1 MKNLKYFVVALA
13 TLFVIGCG
21 SDYSS
26 DKTGKEVRG
35 TSDSK
40 INQVCVDGV
49 LYLSSGNYVT
59 PQQDLNGSLV
69 GCSKK
74 PEVVIERLK
83 EKQKNKDLAKLA
95 ENIKN
100 DIKNDIKDDIKDD
113 VKSEVKSEVK
123 AEVKDVLKS
132 EITAEL
138 NESIKDKLDKNDI
151 K

>member
-1 MKNLKYFVVALA
+1 MKNLKYFVIALLA
-13 TLFVIGCG
+13 LSVIGCG

-35 TSDSK
+35 TSDSR

-49 LYLSSGNYVT
+49 LYLLTGNYVT
-59 PQQDLNGSLV
+59 PQQDLNGSLI

-74 PEVVIERLK
+74 PEVVIDQLK
-83 EKQKNKDLAKLA
+83 ENQKNKDLAKLA

-100 DIKNDIKDDIKDD
+100 D
-113 VKSEVKSEVK
+113 
-123 AEVKDVLKS
+123 LKS
-132 EITAEL
+132 EITVEI
-138 NESIKDKLDKNDI
+138 NESIKSRLDKNSI

>member
-35 TSDSK
+35 TADSK

-74 PEVVIERLK
+74 PEVVIDQLK

-100 DIKNDIKDDIKDD
+100 DIKDA
-113 VKSEVKSEVK
+113 VKHEVKSEFES
-123 AEVKDVLKS
+123 EVKDVLKS
-132 EITAEL
+132 EITSEI
-138 NESIKDKLDKNDI
+138 NESIKDSLNKNDI

>member
-1 MKNLKYFVVALA
+1 MKNLKYFIIALSA
-13 TLFVIGCG
+13 LFVIGCG

-49 LYLSSGNYVT
+49 LYLSTGNYVT
-59 PQQDLNGSLV
+59 PQQDLNGSLI

-74 PEVVIERLK
+74 PEVVVERLK

-100 DIKNDIKDDIKDD
+100 DIKDD
-113 VKSEVKSEVK
+113 VKSEVKNEVK
-123 AEVKDVLKS
+123 NEVKEDLKS

-138 NESIKDKLDKNDI
+138 NESIKDRLDKNDI

>member
-1 MKNLKYFVVALA
+1 MKNLKYFVIVLSA
-13 TLFVIGCG
+13 LFVIGCG

-35 TSDSK
+35 TADSK

-49 LYLSSGNYVT
+49 LYLSTGNYVT
-59 PQQDLNGSLV
+59 PQHDLNGSLI

-74 PEVVIERLK
+74 PEVVVERLK

-100 DIKNDIKDDIKDD
+100 DIKDD
-113 VKSEVKSEVK
+113 VKSEVK
-123 AEVKDVLKS
+123 AEVKADLKS

>member
-35 TSDSK
+35 TADSK

-59 PQQDLNGSLV
+59 PQQDLNGSLI

-100 DIKNDIKDDIKDD
+100 DIKDD

-123 AEVKDVLKS
+123 AEVKDDLKS

>member
-1 MKNLKYFVVALA
+1 MKNLKYFVIALLA
-13 TLFVIGCG
+13 LSVIGCG

-35 TSDSK
+35 TSDSR

-49 LYLSSGNYVT
+49 LYLSTGNYVT
-59 PQQDLNGSLV
+59 PQQDLNGSLI

-74 PEVVIERLK
+74 PEVVIDQLK
-83 EKQKNKDLAKLA
+83 ENQKNKDLAKLA

-100 DIKNDIKDDIKDD
+100 D
-113 VKSEVKSEVK
+113 
-123 AEVKDVLKS
+123 LKS
-132 EITAEL
+132 EITVEI
-138 NESIKDKLDKNDI
+138 NESIESRLDKNPI

>member
-1 MKNLKYFVVALA
+1 MKNLKYFVIALLA
-13 TLFVIGCG
+13 LSVIGCG

-35 TSDSK
+35 TSDSR

-49 LYLSSGNYVT
+49 LYLSTGNYVT
-59 PQQDLNGSLV
+59 PQQDLNGSLI

-74 PEVVIERLK
+74 PEVVIDQLK
-83 EKQKNKDLAKLA
+83 ENQKNKDLAKLA

-100 DIKNDIKDDIKDD
+100 DVKAEI
-113 VKSEVKSEVK
+113 KSEVKSEVK
-123 AEVKDVLKS
+123 NDLKS
-132 EITAEL
+132 EITTEI
-138 NESIKDKLDKNDI
+138 NESIKDRSDKKHI

>member
-35 TSDSK
+35 TADSK

-95 ENIKN
+95 ENIK
-100 DIKNDIKDDIKDD
+100 DDIKDE

-123 AEVKDVLKS
+123 AEVKA

>member
-1 MKNLKYFVVALA
+1 MKNLKYFVIALSA
-13 TLFVIGCG
+13 LFVIGCG

-35 TSDSK
+35 TADSK

-49 LYLSSGNYVT
+49 LYLSTGNYVA
-59 PQQDLNGSLV
+59 PQQDLNGSLI

-74 PEVVIERLK
+74 PEVIVDKIK

-95 ENIKN
+95 ES
-100 DIKNDIKDDIKDD
+100 IKNDIKDV
-113 VKSEVKSEVK
+113 VKSEVK
-123 AEVKDVLKS
+123 DDLKS

-138 NESIKDKLDKNDI
+138 NESIKDKLDKNDT

>member
-1 MKNLKYFVVALA
+1 MKNLKYFVIVSA
-13 TLFVIGCG
+13 TLFVMGCG

-35 TSDSK
+35 TADSK

-74 PEVVIERLK
+74 PEVIIDQLK
-83 EKQKNKDLAKLA
+83 EKQKNKDLAKFA

-100 DIKNDIKDDIKDD
+100 DIKDEVKHE
-113 VKSEVKSEVK
+113 VKSEVKSEIK
-123 AEVKDVLKS
+123 SEVKDVLKS
-132 EITAEL
+132 EITSEI
-138 NESIKDKLDKNDI
+138 NESIKDSLNKNDI

>member
-1 MKNLKYFVVALA
+1 MKNLKYFVIVLLALS
-13 TLFVIGCG
+13 VIGCG

-35 TSDSK
+35 TSDSR

-49 LYLSSGNYVT
+49 LYLSTGNYVT
-59 PQQDLNGSLV
+59 PQQDLNGSLI

-74 PEVVIERLK
+74 PEVVIDQLK
-83 EKQKNKDLAKLA
+83 ENQKNKDLAKLA

-100 DIKNDIKDDIKDD
+100 D
-113 VKSEVKSEVK
+113 
-123 AEVKDVLKS
+123 LKS
-132 EITAEL
+132 EITVEI
-138 NESIKDKLDKNDI
+138 NESIKSRLDKNPI

>member
-1 MKNLKYFVVALA
+1 MKNLKYFVIALLA
-13 TLFVIGCG
+13 LFVIGCG

-35 TSDSK
+35 TSDSR

-49 LYLSSGNYVT
+49 LYLSTGNYVT
-59 PQQDLNGSLV
+59 PQQDLNGSLI

-74 PEVVIERLK
+74 PEVVIDQLK
-83 EKQKNKDLAKLA
+83 ENQKNKDLAKLA

-100 DIKNDIKDDIKDD
+100 D
-113 VKSEVKSEVK
+113 
-123 AEVKDVLKS
+123 LKS
-132 EITAEL
+132 EITVEI
-138 NESIKDKLDKNDI
+138 NESIKSRLDKNPI

>member
-13 TLFVIGCG
+13 TLFVTGCG

-35 TSDSK
+35 TADSK

-100 DIKNDIKDDIKDD
+100 DIKDEVKHE
-113 VKSEVKSEVK
+113 VKSEVKS
-123 AEVKDVLKS
+123 EVKDVLKS
-132 EITAEL
+132 EITSEI
-138 NESIKDKLDKNDI
+138 NESIKDSLNKNDI

>member
-1 MKNLKYFVVALA
+1 MKNLKYFAIALLA
-13 TLFVIGCG
+13 LFIIGCG

-35 TSDSK
+35 TADSR

-49 LYLSSGNYVT
+49 LYLSTGNYVT
-59 PQQDLNGSLV
+59 PQQDLNGSLI

-74 PEVVIERLK
+74 PEVIIDQLK

-100 DIKNDIKDDIKDD
+100 DIKDD
-113 VKSEVKSEVK
+113 VKSEVKN
-123 AEVKDVLKS
+123 DLKT
-132 EITAEL
+132 EITAEI
-138 NESIKDKLDKNDI
+138 NESIKDELIKNNT

>member
-1 MKNLKYFVVALA
+1 MKNLKCFVIALLA
-13 TLFVIGCG
+13 LFIIGCG

-35 TSDSK
+35 TSDSR

-49 LYLSSGNYVT
+49 LYLSTGNYVT
-59 PQQDLNGSLV
+59 PQQDLNGSLI

-74 PEVVIERLK
+74 PEVIIDQLK

-100 DIKNDIKDDIKDD
+100 EVKDAI
-113 VKSEVKSEVK
+113 KSEVKSEVK
-123 AEVKDVLKS
+123 NDLKS
-132 EITAEL
+132 EITVEI
-138 NESIKDKLDKNDI
+138 NESIKDRLDKNNT

>member
-1 MKNLKYFVVALA
+1 MKNLKYFVIALSA
-13 TLFVIGCG
+13 LFVIGCG

-35 TSDSK
+35 TSDSR

-49 LYLSSGNYVT
+49 LYLSTGNYVT
-59 PQQDLNGSLV
+59 PQQDLNGSLI

-74 PEVVIERLK
+74 PEVIIDQLK

-100 DIKNDIKDDIKDD
+100 DIKDV
-113 VKSEVKSEVK
+113 VKSEVKN
-123 AEVKDVLKS
+123 DLKS
-132 EITAEL
+132 EITTEI
-138 NESIKDKLDKNDI
+138 NESIKGRLDKNHT

>member
-83 EKQKNKDLAKLA
+83 ENQKNKDLAKLA

-100 DIKNDIKDDIKDD
+100 DIKDDIKNDIKDD
-113 VKSEVKSEVK
+113 VKSEVK
-123 AEVKDVLKS
+123 DDLKS

>member
-1 MKNLKYFVVALA
+1 MKNLKCFVIALLA
-13 TLFVIGCG
+13 LFIIGCG

-35 TSDSK
+35 TSDSR

-49 LYLSSGNYVT
+49 LYLSTGNYVT
-59 PQQDLNGSLV
+59 PQQDLNGSLI

-74 PEVVIERLK
+74 PEVIIDQLK

-100 DIKNDIKDDIKDD
+100 DVKDAI
-113 VKSEVKSEVK
+113 KSEVKSEVK
-123 AEVKDVLKS
+123 NDLKS
-132 EITAEL
+132 EITVEI
-138 NESIKDKLDKNDI
+138 NESIKDRLDKNNT

>member
-1 MKNLKYFVVALA
+1 MKNLKYFVIVLSA
-13 TLFVIGCG
+13 LFVIGCG

-35 TSDSK
+35 TADSK

-49 LYLSSGNYVT
+49 LYLSAGNYVT
-59 PQQDLNGSLV
+59 PQQDLNGSLI

-74 PEVVIERLK
+74 PEVVAERLK

-100 DIKNDIKDDIKDD
+100 DIKDD
-113 VKSEVKSEVK
+113 VKAEVKSEVK
-123 AEVKDVLKS
+123 AEVKDDLKS